1 MKRIPSKRNP
11 AARFSVIRASA
22 AVVVKVKKGK
32 GAYRRRPKHRAA
44 TV

>member
-11 AARFSVIRASA
+11 AARVLGDPRFRGR
-22 AVVVKVKKGK
+22 VVKVKKGK